1 MNQYRLCAV
10 QVETG
15 RHPEENRKK
24 VYGLC
29 RQAAR
34 NKPDFIVLPE
44 MFEIVV
50 PPRKAS
56 LHAHRI
62 PSPLTEEIGKLAR
75 ELSVNIVGGTIF
87 EEAEGGVYN
96 TAVVFNREGGLC
108 GIYRKMHLF
117 DAFHYGESEGI
128 KRGDKPLIVELDGL
142 SFGVAICYD
151 IRFPELFR
159 HYALMGAQIV
169 FLPSAFFQP
178 NHDHWQLNIRSRAL
192 DNGIFVVGCNQTG
205 KRFVGRSMVA
215 NPWGVTI
222 GSLGVEEGFL
232 SVDIQCESITFTRE
246 KLPFLENRRFDVRLR
261 KG

>member
-1 MNQYRLCAV
+1 MNRYRLCAV

-15 RHPEENRKK
+15 RHPEKNRNKAFR
-24 VYGLC
+24 LC

-34 NKPDFIVLPE
+34 MKPDFIILPE

-56 LHAHRI
+56 LYAHRI
-62 PSPLTEEIGKLAR
+62 PSSLTDEIGRLAQ

-96 TAVVFNREGGLC
+96 TSVVYDRKGELC

-128 KRGDKPLIVELDGL
+128 KRGDKPLLLELDGL
-142 SFGVAICYD
+142 SIGVAICYD
-151 IRFPELFR
+151 VRFPEIFR
-159 HYALMGAQIV
+159 RYALMGAQVV

-192 DNGIFVVGCNQTG
+192 DNGMFIMGCNQTG

-215 NPWGVTI
+215 DPWGVTI
-222 GSLGVEEGFL
+222 GSLGMEEGFL
-232 SVDIQCESITFTRE
+232 TVDIRCECIASTRE
-246 KLPFLENRRFDVRLR
+246 KLPFLENRRFDVRMR
-261 KG
+261 SD